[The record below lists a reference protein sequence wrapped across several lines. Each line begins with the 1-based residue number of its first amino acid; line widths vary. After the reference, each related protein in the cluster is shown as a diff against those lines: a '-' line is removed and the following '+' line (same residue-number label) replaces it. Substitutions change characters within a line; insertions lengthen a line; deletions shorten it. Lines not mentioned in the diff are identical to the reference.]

1 MVTTWPKEDGSP
13 LPKPSP
19 QPNTVI
25 SPAQPNKRPNFSP
38 AETAVHRS
46 PLLSPALT
54 KMTPAKQTKTKSGA
68 AGFLPRTPVRDDES
82 LTSCPPFSVPNYMV
96 PTVSA
101 KAKAR
106 AYVGSPRDRP
116 VEGAAATQAQPS
128 KRMSL
133 GQSIGPFRW
142 GKATSNMLSGKKDSA
157 PQRMSGTLKPMDAIG
172 NISVDS
178 TTSLPAGLGRKPFNF
193 K

>member
-54 KMTPAKQTKTKSGA
+54 KTTPAKQVKTKSGA
-68 AGFLPRTPVRDDES
+68 AGFSPRTPVRDDES
-82 LTSCPPFSVPNYMV
+82 LTSCPPFLVPNYMV
-96 PTVSA
+96 PTFSA
-101 KAKAR
+101 KAKVR

-116 VEGAAATQAQPS
+116 AEGAAAMRAQPR

-142 GKATSNMLSGKKDSA
+142 GKGTSNIFLGMDSA
-157 PQRMSGTLKPMDAIG
+157 SQRMSGTLKPMHAIG

-178 TTSLPAGLGRKPFNF
+178 TTSLPAGLGRRPFKF